1 MTTNVR
7 ISDGKDYLI
16 QIRAGENYFF
26 GETTEVKIRTLVVI
40 NRILFQPGDMLA
52 SISIDPS
59 RVSSADLKDQFN
71 QLLPRARL
79 KAISSNW
86 FPDPANDGIDFNDL
100 RSTFKFFDQVRE
112 LNEPVEIR
120 AIAAESVTPGTPIIH
135 LDLAAFKNGQMI
147 LQTKRSSN

>member
-1 MTTNVR
+1 M
-7 ISDGKDYLI
+7 
-16 QIRAGENYFF
+16 
-26 GETTEVKIRTLVVI
+26 
-40 NRILFQPGDMLA
+40 A

-86 FPDPANDGIDFNDL
+86 FPDPANDGIDFNDI
-100 RSTFKFFDQVRE
+100 RSTLKFFDQVRE

-135 LDLAAFKNGQMI
+135 LELAAFRNGQII
-147 LQTKRSSN
+147 LQTKRVP